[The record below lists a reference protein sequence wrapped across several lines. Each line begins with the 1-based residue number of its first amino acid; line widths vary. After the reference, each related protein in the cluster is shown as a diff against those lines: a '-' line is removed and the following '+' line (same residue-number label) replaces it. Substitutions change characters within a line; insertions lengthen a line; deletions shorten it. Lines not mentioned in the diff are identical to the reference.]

1 LDDLFSDSILFK
13 LNFIGIQHLE
23 YLNIREI
30 RTPEKPLTLQKGQ
43 GFVGGYKILTLTLT
57 LLTPTLDPWRVD
69 KPLHIT
75 TGGVVKECYSQELG
89 DYSNVSLGHLQ
100 W

>member
-43 GFVGGYKILTLTLT
+43 GFVRGHKILTLTLT

-75 TGGVVKECYSQELG
+75 T
-89 DYSNVSLGHLQ
+89 
-100 W
+100 